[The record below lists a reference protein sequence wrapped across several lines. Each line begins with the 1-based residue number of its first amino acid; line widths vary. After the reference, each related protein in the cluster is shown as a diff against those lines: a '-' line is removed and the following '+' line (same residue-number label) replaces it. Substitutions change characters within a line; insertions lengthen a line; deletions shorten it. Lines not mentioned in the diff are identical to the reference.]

1 MGVSQA
7 KTVFILGAVIGS
19 VLFAALT
26 YDTHLKFS
34 GKTYEDKLTEQVAL
48 GKWVWQKYNC
58 NDCHTILGIGAY
70 YAPDLTKV
78 TTHRDSEW
86 LKRFIKDPA
95 KVSPQERKMPNLHLS
110 DQEISD
116 VIDFLSWVSAIDT
129 NGWPPKPLMEAV
141 APGLPAEAVF
151 KDNGCSACHKIG
163 GIGGTIG
170 PDLTK
175 IGSRRGK
182 TWIIEQ
188 IKNPK
193 IHNPNSIMPSFA
205 KLPDKDIEELAVY
218 LSGLR

>member
-1 MGVSQA
+1 MILAHA
-7 KTVFILGAVIGS
+7 KAIFISGAVISS

-26 YDTHLKFS
+26 YDTQLKFS
-34 GKTYEDKLTEQVAL
+34 KKTHEDKLTAQVVS
-48 GKWVWQKYNC
+48 GKWIWQKYNC

-78 TTHRDSEW
+78 TTSRDSEW

-95 KVSPQERKMPNLHLS
+95 KVWPQERKMPNLHLS

-116 VIDFLSWVSAIDT
+116 VIAFLSWVSAIDT
-129 NGWPPKPLMEAV
+129 NGWPPKPLMGAVTPVSPGEAI
-141 APGLPAEAVF
+141 F
-151 KDNGCSACHKIG
+151 KNNVCSACHKIG

-175 IGSRRGK
+175 VGNRRDK
-182 TWIIEQ
+182 AWIIDQ
-188 IKNPK
+188 VKNPR

-205 KLPDKDIEELAVY
+205 KLPDKDIEELADY